1 MPRWLP
7 SAPLTPFAL
16 PLQPLMTAA
25 DLNNIPMSGRVY
37 IQPNSFLLE
46 AEEGT
51 QLDTKVHSTGPE
63 SRCTP

>member
-1 MPRWLP
+1 
-7 SAPLTPFAL
+7 
-16 PLQPLMTAA
+16 MTAA